1 MPSISSKAIRVPA
14 SAIRKLSP
22 FSDAAERSGVKVY
35 HLNIGAPDLDSPSC
49 AVEAVKNYNFKH
61 LEYSNSAG
69 IYELREAMVE
79 KYYKKNGIDLDIEDI
94 LITTAGSEALAF
106 TVETVCNEGDDIMV
120 IEPFYI
126 NYYSIAYQYGVEV
139 KAVHTDIHNGFKV
152 PGIEAFEAALT
163 PRTKAL
169 LICNPSNPTGT
180 LYPKEDLMKIGEF
193 CKKHDLFLI
202 SDEVYREFC
211 YTEDPYFS
219 VMSIPG
225 LEENAILVDS
235 VSKRYNLCGARIGCI
250 ATKNKEVL
258 AAITKFA
265 QARLCAPVLGQIAT
279 IGALNTP
286 QSYFNAIKAEY
297 IKRRNFMI
305 DALNRIPGVFTPMP
319 DGAFYTLAELP
330 VDDAEDFSRWMLSD
344 FRLDNA
350 TVMLTP
356 AATFYRTEGIGKNQ
370 VRIAYVLDVDDL
382 AKAIKILEE
391 GLKEYNSLK
400 QGRA

>member
-1 MPSISSKAIRVPA
+1 MPSISSKAVRVPA

-22 FSDAAERSGVKVY
+22 YSDAAERSGVKVY
-35 HLNIGAPDLDSPSC
+35 HLNIGAPDIDSPAS
-49 AVEAVKNYNFKH
+49 AVEAVKNFDFRH

-69 IYELREAMVE
+69 IYELREAMVN
-79 KYYKKNGIDLDIEDI
+79 KYYRKLGINLSLEDL

-106 TVETVCNEGDDIMV
+106 TVETVCNDGDDIMV

-139 KAVHTDIHNGFKV
+139 KAVHTDIRNGFKV

-163 PRTKAL
+163 PKTKAL
-169 LICNPSNPTGT
+169 LVCNPSNPTGT
-180 LYPKEDLMKIGEF
+180 LYSKEDMILIGEF

-211 YTEDPYFS
+211 YTDEPYFS
-219 VMSIPG
+219 VMNIPG
-225 LEENAILVDS
+225 LEQNAILVDS

-250 ATKNKEVL
+250 ATKNAEVL

-279 IGALNTP
+279 LGAIDAP
-286 QSYFNAIKAEY
+286 ASYFEEVKAEY
-297 IKRRNFMI
+297 IKRRNFTI
-305 DALNRIPGVFTPMP
+305 DALNKIPGVFTPMP

-330 VDDAEDFSRWMLSD
+330 VEDADDFAKWMLTD
-344 FRLDNA
+344 FRMDNE
-350 TVMLTP
+350 TIMLTP
-356 AATFYRTEGIGKNQ
+356 AASFYRTEGIGKNQ
-370 VRIAYVLDVDDL
+370 VRIAYVLETEEL
-382 AKAIKILEE
+382 AKAMKILEE
-391 GLKEYNSLK
+391 GLKAYNAL
-400 QGRA
+400 